1 MRNFLLPSGRRSVL
15 AMAFAALV
23 AGATFPWT
31 AFAQVA
37 AARLTPEQQADIA
50 RVETYL
56 SGVRTLQA
64 RLPSRSPRTAP
75 MPKARSTSPTRQAGF
90 QYDPPTPL
98 LIVSDGTVVYSYD
111 TALKQ
116 TTQIPVNL
124 TPLWFLLRERIALSG
139 DVTVTKYDRQA
150 GVLRI
155 ALVQTKD
162 PGAGSVELAFQSEP
176 LALRQWTVTDARASP
191 PTSRWPRR
199 ARTCELLDG
208 KLFVFDEN
216 MPQGV
221 QQHQ

>member
-23 AGATFPWT
+23 AGAAFPWT

-64 RLPSRSPRTAP
+64 RFVQVASNGAYAEGTFYLSRPGKLR
-75 MPKARSTSPTRQAGF
+75 F

-176 LALRQWTVTDARASP
+176 LALRQWTVTDAQGITTNIALAETRQDV
-191 PTSRWPRR
+191 R
-199 ARTCELLDG
+199 LDG